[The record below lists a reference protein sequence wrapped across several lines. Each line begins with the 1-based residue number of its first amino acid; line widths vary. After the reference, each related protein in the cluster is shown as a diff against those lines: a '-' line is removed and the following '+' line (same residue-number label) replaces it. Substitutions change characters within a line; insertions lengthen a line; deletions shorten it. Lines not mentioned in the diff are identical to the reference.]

1 MSFAKRKENLVTEQT
16 RALDELRPV
25 NFELDYVIHP
35 EGSVLISMGQT
46 KVLCNAT
53 IEDNLPR
60 WLKTGKDRHG
70 WITAEYAMLPRATAQ
85 RNQRETLTPKGRTQE
100 IKRLIAR
107 SLRGA
112 VDLEKLGE
120 RQIIVDCDVIQA
132 DGGTRTASIT
142 GGYVALALALRR
154 LEKKKIVPPGTLTQA
169 VAAVSVGIVK
179 GKAVLDLDYEM
190 DLAADV
196 DMNVVMAADGRFV
209 EVQGTAEGEPFSRP
223 ALNAM
228 LLLAEMGIQQLF
240 KLQAEAL
247 ATATI

>member
-1 MSFAKRKENLVTEQT
+1 MVTEQT

-25 NFELDYVIHP
+25 SFELDYVIYP
-35 EGSVLISMGQT
+35 EGSVLVSMGNT

-53 IEDNLPR
+53 IDENIPR
-60 WLKTGKDRHG
+60 WLKNSRERHG
-70 WITAEYAMLPRATAQ
+70 WITAEYAMLPRSTAE

-154 LEKKKIVPPGTLTQA
+154 LEKAKKVPVGTLTQA

-179 GKAVLDLDYEM
+179 GKAALDLDYQL

-196 DMNVVMAADGRFV
+196 DMNVVMTADGRFM
-209 EVQGTAEGEPFSRP
+209 EVQGTAEGEPFSRA

-228 LLLAEMGIQQLF
+228 LLLAELGIQQLF
-240 KLQAEAL
+240 KLQAAAL
-247 ATATI
+247 EKANI

>member
-1 MSFAKRKENLVTEQT
+1 MNSTP
-16 RALDELRPV
+16 RALDQLRPV
-25 NFELDYVIHP
+25 HFDLDYVIFP
-35 EGSVLISMGQT
+35 EGSVMVSMGQT

-53 IEDNLPR
+53 IDENIPR
-60 WLKTGKDRHG
+60 WLKTSKERHG
-70 WITAEYAMLPRATAQ
+70 WITAEYAMLPRATMQ

-107 SLRGA
+107 ALRAA

-120 RQIIVDCDVIQA
+120 RQIIIDCDVIQA

-142 GGYVALALALRR
+142 GGYVALALALKR
-154 LEKKKIVPPGTLTQA
+154 LEKRKVVPAGTLKQA
-169 VAAVSVGIVK
+169 VAAVSVGILK
-179 GKAVLDLDYEM
+179 GKAALDLDYEM

-196 DMNVVMAADGRFV
+196 DMNVAMAEDGRFI
-209 EVQGTAEGEPFSRP
+209 EVQGTAEGEPFNRA

-228 LLLAEMGIQQLF
+228 LYLAEIGIQELF

-247 ATATI
+247 ARANL

>member
-1 MSFAKRKENLVTEQT
+1 
-16 RALDELRPV
+16 
-25 NFELDYVIHP
+25 
-35 EGSVLISMGQT
+35 
-46 KVLCNAT
+46 VLCNAT
-53 IEDNLPR
+53 IDENLPR

-70 WITAEYAMLPRATAQ
+70 WITAEYAMLPRATAE

-112 VDLEKLGE
+112 VDLQKLGE
-120 RQIIVDCDVIQA
+120 RQIIIDCDVIQA

-154 LEKKKIVPPGTLTQA
+154 LEKTKRVPPGTLTQA
-169 VAAVSVGIVK
+169 VAAVSVGILN
-179 GKAVLDLDYEM
+179 GKAVLDLDYQM

-196 DMNVVMAADGRFV
+196 DMNVVMAADGRFI
-209 EVQGTAEGEPFSRP
+209 EVQGTAEGEPFSRA

-247 ATATI
+247 ERAKI

>member
-1 MSFAKRKENLVTEQT
+1 
-16 RALDELRPV
+16 LRPV
-25 NFELDYVIHP
+25 NFELDYVIFP
-35 EGSVLISMGQT
+35 EGSVLISVGNT

-53 IEDNLPR
+53 IDENIPR
-60 WLKTGKDRHG
+60 WLKTSKDRHG
-70 WITAEYAMLPRATAQ
+70 WITAEYAMLPRSTKE

-107 SLRGA
+107 SLRAA

-120 RQIIVDCDVIQA
+120 RQIIIDCDVIQA

-154 LEKKKIVPPGTLTQA
+154 LEKAKKIPAGTLTQP
-169 VAAVSVGIVK
+169 VAAVSVGIVN
-179 GKAVLDLDYEM
+179 GKAALDLDYEM

-196 DMNVVMAADGRFV
+196 DMNVAMAGDGRFI
-209 EVQGTAEGEPFSRP
+209 EVQGTAEGEPFSRA

-240 KLQAEAL
+240 KLQAAAL
-247 ATATI
+247 ENAKI

>member
-1 MSFAKRKENLVTEQT
+1 MSGQT

-25 NFELDYVIHP
+25 NFELDYVIYP
-35 EGSVLISMGQT
+35 EGSVLISVGNT

-53 IEDNLPR
+53 IDENIPR
-60 WLKTGKDRHG
+60 WLKTSKDRHG
-70 WITAEYAMLPRATAQ
+70 WITAEYAMLPRSTLE

-107 SLRGA
+107 SLRAA

-120 RQIIVDCDVIQA
+120 RQIIIDCDVIQA

-154 LEKKKIVPPGTLTQA
+154 LEKAKKVPAGTLTQP
-169 VAAVSVGIVK
+169 VAAVSVGIVN
-179 GKAVLDLDYEM
+179 GKAALDLDYQM

-196 DMNVVMAADGRFV
+196 DMNVVMAGDGRFI
-209 EVQGTAEGEPFSRP
+209 EVQGTAEGEPFSRA

-240 KLQAEAL
+240 KLQAAAL
-247 ATATI
+247 ENAKI

>member
-1 MSFAKRKENLVTEQT
+1 VAEQT

-25 NFELDYVIHP
+25 NFELDYVVYP

-60 WLKTGKDRHG
+60 WLKTGRDRHG

-112 VDLEKLGE
+112 VDLAKLGE

-154 LEKKKIVPPGTLTQA
+154 LEKKKTVPPGTLTQA

-179 GKAVLDLDYEM
+179 GKAALDLDYEM

-196 DMNVVMAADGRFV
+196 DMNVAMAADGRFI
-209 EVQGTAEGEPFSRP
+209 EVQGTAEGEPFSRA

-240 KLQAEAL
+240 KLQAAAL
-247 ATATI
+247 ESAKI

>member
-1 MSFAKRKENLVTEQT
+1 
-16 RALDELRPV
+16 
-25 NFELDYVIHP
+25 
-35 EGSVLISMGQT
+35 
-46 KVLCNAT
+46 
-53 IEDNLPR
+53 LPR
-60 WLKTGKDRHG
+60 S
-70 WITAEYAMLPRATAQ
+70 TAE

-142 GGYVALALALRR
+142 GGYVALALALKR
-154 LEKKKIVPPGTLTQA
+154 LEKKKVVPVGTLTQA
-169 VAAVSVGIVK
+169 VAAVSVGILK

-196 DMNVVMAADGRFV
+196 DMNIVMAADGRFI
-209 EVQGTAEGEPFSRP
+209 EVQGTAEGEPFNRA

-228 LLLAEMGIQQLF
+228 LLLAEMGIQKLF

-247 ATATI
+247 ERAKI

>member
-1 MSFAKRKENLVTEQT
+1 VTEQT

-25 NFELDYVIHP
+25 NFELDYVIYP

-70 WITAEYAMLPRATAQ
+70 WITAEYAMLPRSTAQ

-120 RQIIVDCDVIQA
+120 RQIIVDCDVLQA

-154 LEKKKIVPPGTLTQA
+154 LEKKKTVPPGTLTQA
-169 VAAVSVGIVK
+169 VAAVSVGIVN

-196 DMNVVMAADGRFV
+196 DMNVVMAADGRFI

-228 LLLAEMGIQQLF
+228 LLLAEIGINQLF
-240 KLQAEAL
+240 KLQAQAL
-247 ATATI
+247 ESAKI

>member
-1 MSFAKRKENLVTEQT
+1 MSEQT

-25 NFELDYVIHP
+25 NFELDYVVYP
-35 EGSVLISMGQT
+35 EGSVLISMGKT

-53 IEDNLPR
+53 IDDNIPR
-60 WLKTGKDRHG
+60 WLKSGKERHG
-70 WITAEYAMLPRATAQ
+70 WITAEYAMLPRSTAQ
-85 RNQRETLTPKGRTQE
+85 RNPRETLTPKGRTQE

-112 VDLEKLGE
+112 VDLDKLGE

-132 DGGTRTASIT
+132 DGGTRTASVT

-154 LEKKKIVPPGTLTQA
+154 LEKKKVVPVGTLTQA

-179 GKAVLDLDYEM
+179 GKAALDLDYEM

-196 DMNVVMAADGRFV
+196 DMNVVMAADGRFI
-209 EVQGTAEGEPFSRP
+209 EVQGTAEGEPFNRG

-240 KLQAEAL
+240 KLQAAAL
-247 ATATI
+247 ETAKI